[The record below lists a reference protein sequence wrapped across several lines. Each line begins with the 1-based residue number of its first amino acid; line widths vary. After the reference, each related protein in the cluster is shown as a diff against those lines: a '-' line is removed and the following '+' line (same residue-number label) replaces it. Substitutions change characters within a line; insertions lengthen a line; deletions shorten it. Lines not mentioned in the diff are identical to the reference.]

1 MCPHDKRKPSLIIDC
16 AIRVLQGQTAAVEA
30 GHLPGRDLHP
40 QVVDLQALADREEV
54 LDGVHLGRAA
64 LEARPLGLELEELLL
79 PLLDLL
85 GAQRRHEPEPGQVA
99 FFPVIIMA
107 MLAEGIAKTVERDS
121 VVMALW
127 RAVWT
132 ILLALLVLL
141 LVLWLDPP
149 SMLVLLFTGPLLL
162 MLLVVDAIA
171 LAALVLLQQGR
182 GADVG
187 AAFGSG
193 SSNTM
198 FGSGGSASFLTKL
211 TVWLAI
217 GFFAI
222 SFGLAWTA
230 KERAENMSTLGIPQV
245 EAPAPDAAPADDVP
259 AVDVPAVDVPEEA
272 AEQLTEEAESV
283 DSDIPDV

>member
-1 MCPHDKRKPSLIIDC
+1 MS
-16 AIRVLQGQTAAVEA
+16 T
-30 GHLPGRDLHP
+30 
-40 QVVDLQALADREEV
+40 
-54 LDGVHLGRAA
+54 
-64 LEARPLGLELEELLL
+64 LEL
-79 PLLDLL
+79 
-85 GAQRRHEPEPGQVA
+85 V
-99 FFPVIIMA
+99 
-107 MLAEGIAKTVERDS
+107 
-121 VVMALW
+121 
-127 RAVWT
+127 
-132 ILLALLVLL
+132 
-141 LVLWLDPP
+141 
-149 SMLVLLFTGPLLL
+149 LL

-193 SSNTM
+193 ASNTM

-230 KERAENMSTLGIPQV
+230 KERAENAGSLGIPQV
-245 EAPAPDAAPADDVP
+245 EVP
-259 AVDVPAVDVPEEA
+259 AVDLVPGETGSEEVPAVELPEEVP
-272 AEQLTEEAESV
+272 EQLTDESESV

>member
-1 MCPHDKRKPSLIIDC
+1 
-16 AIRVLQGQTAAVEA
+16 
-30 GHLPGRDLHP
+30 
-40 QVVDLQALADREEV
+40 
-54 LDGVHLGRAA
+54 
-64 LEARPLGLELEELLL
+64 
-79 PLLDLL
+79 
-85 GAQRRHEPEPGQVA
+85 
-99 FFPVIIMA
+99 
-107 MLAEGIAKTVERDS
+107 
-121 VVMALW
+121 
-127 RAVWT
+127 
-132 ILLALLVLL
+132 
-141 LVLWLDPP
+141 
-149 SMLVLLFTGPLLL
+149 

-193 SSNTM
+193 ASNTM

-230 KERAENMSTLGIPQV
+230 KERAESMSTLGIPQV
-245 EAPAPDAAPADDVP
+245 EVPAPDMAPAEDVP
-259 AVDVPAVDVPEEA
+259 AVDLPEETP
-272 AEQLTEEAESV
+272 EELTEETGSV